1 MQVGEVVAGILLVLG
16 AVTLGPRIA
25 AKVWRDPA
33 YAEKMTR
40 SERTLPFGYATRR
53 GVIRGVLPL
62 WTGIGFIGV
71 GTLAAAGLPAG
82 SAHQS
87 SPALVCAV
95 ACYGLGIAAIGLNIW
110 IVWFNRPRRLVPPYM
125 RGEEGL
131 VPAWRRARNLADG
144 GPR

>member
-1 MQVGEVVAGILLVLG
+1 MQVGEIVAGILLVLG
-16 AVTLGPRIA
+16 AVTLGPRIG

-40 SERTLPFGYATRR
+40 SGHVLPFGYAIRR
-53 GVIRGVLPL
+53 GMTRGVLPL

-71 GTLAAAGLPAG
+71 GTLAAAALPAG
-82 SAHQS
+82 PAHQS
-87 SPALVCAV
+87 SPALVCATV
-95 ACYGLGIAAIGLNIW
+95 CYALGIAAIGLNIW

-131 VPAWRRARNLADG
+131 VTAWRRAHNLADG